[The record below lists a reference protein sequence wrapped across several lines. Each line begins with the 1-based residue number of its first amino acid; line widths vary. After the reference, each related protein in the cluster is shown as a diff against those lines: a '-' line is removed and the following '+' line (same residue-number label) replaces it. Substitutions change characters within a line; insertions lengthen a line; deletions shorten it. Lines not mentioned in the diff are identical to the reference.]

1 MLIMT
6 TRRFFL
12 LLVTS
17 LVIGSVVSAQNNRSG
32 RNDRMRNRENTELT
46 VETTTQ
52 PCMRY
57 DDDEFYAASGFMR
70 IKVGGE
76 GERDYAM
83 VATKLLNSLRQ
94 QVKQKIGGQYKAVV
108 RDYFDQMDIDDKSSV
123 ASHIES
129 AGEQIIDA
137 FLNDTEEDCRQEG
150 PIDEAG
156 YRNLYM
162 GILVKKTEL
171 VRTLVSEMQ
180 NSDAVPAD
188 VKAQV
193 RSSEKEF
200 RDTTSKHFGVSQE
213 TMQ

>member
-1 MLIMT
+1 MT